1 TGTGA
6 SGEIRLHSPR
16 RYSSSIASPRTR
28 TCFSRNLE
36 TRTAAGSTVSF
47 SVMEASPRL
56 LMVGAPGGAP
66 LANEAKGTPTSS
78 IDACDGKPLR
88 NSDLLLHA
96 APRCAEI
103 QARSHSRSRLLGA
116 CVENKMSVESV
127 EAIRRIFG
135 ETAAAHQRF
144 AGHGA
149 DRIAAAAETITRAL
163 RSGHK
168 VLSFGNGG
176 SASDAEHLVAELVGR
191 FEGERR
197 GLAGVAVTGDSC
209 NVT

>member
-1 TGTGA
+1 
-6 SGEIRLHSPR
+6 
-16 RYSSSIASPRTR
+16 
-28 TCFSRNLE
+28 
-36 TRTAAGSTVSF
+36 
-47 SVMEASPRL
+47 
-56 LMVGAPGGAP
+56 
-66 LANEAKGTPTSS
+66 
-78 IDACDGKPLR
+78 
-88 NSDLLLHA
+88 
-96 APRCAEI
+96 
-103 QARSHSRSRLLGA
+103 
-116 CVENKMSVESV
+116 MSVESV

-197 GLAGVAVTGDSC
+197 ALAGVALTADSSIVTAIANDYGYDQVFARQIEGLGLEGDVAFGISTSGQSK
-209 NVT
+209 NVESALAVAKARGLVTIALTGRDGGRMGADADIHLNVAETSTPRIQEVHRTIMHAMCSAIEARIKSA